1 MVIIAKKKRFY
12 GFYEYEKKI
21 NKEIYFVL
29 LSQESKKMRPHF
41 FKNKGTAN
49 KRAKEIKEKGR
60 KAKVRPYRKSYVIYF
75 R

>member
-1 MVIIAKKKRFY
+1 VIIIAKKKRVL

-21 NKEIYFVL
+21 NKEIHFVL

-41 FKNKGTAN
+41 FKNKRTAN
-49 KRAKEIKEKGR
+49 KQAKEIRKKGR